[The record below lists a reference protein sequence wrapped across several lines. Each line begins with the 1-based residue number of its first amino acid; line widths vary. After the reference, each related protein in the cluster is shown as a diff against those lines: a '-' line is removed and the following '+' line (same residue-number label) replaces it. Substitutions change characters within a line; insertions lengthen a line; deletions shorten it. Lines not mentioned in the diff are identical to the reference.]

1 MLDSVTYEPIM
12 DALLALLQDALM
24 PGTFRYMARGIIP
37 WEQIDQMITTNITLP
52 FRQPALFLFDGIGYG
67 GGKTQYERRGRG
79 MPPKR
84 ILHRTIVVYA
94 QFPGSGTPSGPEG
107 LQTMSGGTIFAPLV
121 EAIERGF
128 NQVDF
133 DNAALTL
140 GGLVSH
146 IWIEG
151 ESHWLTGEI
160 FPNGQSMLT
169 IPLNIIIP

>member
-1 MLDSVTYEPIM
+1 MTDSVTYEPIM
-12 DALLALLQDALM
+12 DGILALLQNALM

-67 GGKTQYERRGRG
+67 GGKTQFERRGRG

-84 ILHRTIVVYA
+84 VLHRTIVIYA
-94 QFPGSGTPSGPEG
+94 QFPGSGTPSGPDG
-107 LQTMSGGTIFAPLV
+107 TVPSGGTIFAPLSEAV
-121 EAIERGF
+121 EAVF
-128 NQVDF
+128 NQPDF

-160 FPNGQSMLT
+160 FPNGQGMMTLPINIV
-169 IPLNIIIP
+169 IP

>member
-1 MLDSVTYEPIM
+1 MLASVTYEPIM
-12 DALLALLQDALM
+12 NALLALLQNALV

-37 WEQIDQMITTNITLP
+37 WEQVDQMISTNITLP

-67 GGKTQYERRGRG
+67 GGNTQYERRGRG

-84 ILHRTIVVYA
+84 VLHRTIVVYA
-94 QFPGSGTPSGPEG
+94 QFPGTGTPSGPDG
-107 LQTMSGGTIFAPLV
+107 TVPSGGTIFAPLV
-121 EAIERGF
+121 EAVEGVL
-128 NQVDF
+128 NQTDF

-146 IWIEG
+146 VWIEG

-160 FPNGQSMLT
+160 FPNGQGMFT
-169 IPLNIIIP
+169 IPINIVIP

>member
-1 MLDSVTYEPIM
+1 
-12 DALLALLQDALM
+12 M

-37 WEQIDQMITTNITLP
+37 WEQIDQSISGAITLP

-67 GGKTQYERRGRG
+67 GGKTIYESRGRG
-79 MPPKR
+79 MPKIR
-84 ILHRTIVVYA
+84 KVLRTIVVYA
-94 QFPGSGTPSGPEG
+94 QFPGTGTPSGPEG

-121 EAIERGF
+121 EAIEDVF
-128 NQVDF
+128 NRVDF

-140 GGLVSH
+140 NGLVSH

-160 FPNGQSMLT
+160 FPNGQGMFT
-169 IPLNIIIP
+169 VPINIVIP